1 VADASAVPKLET
13 INLSK
18 SFTQRGGGTLDVLK
32 DVNTRIEVGEFVAIV
47 GASGCGKTTFLRLV
61 DGLIPR
67 TGGSILLD
75 GKEVHQPG
83 PDRGFVFQQDS
94 LFPWRTVLDNVV
106 YGLEVQHM
114 RRATAL
120 ERARHFIHMVGLDS
134 FEHAYPHELSGGM
147 RQRANLARAL
157 AVDPE
162 ILLMDEPFA
171 ALDAQTREIMQR
183 ELLKIWRQARKTVLF
198 VTHQIDE
205 ALYLADRVLIFG
217 TRPGRLKASISVDL
231 PRPRP
236 LAVKRTP
243 QFLEYTDH
251 VWQLIEQEVIESLG
265 TRQLEDDPLAE

>member
-1 VADASAVPKLET
+1 
-13 INLSK
+13 
-18 SFTQRGGGTLDVLK
+18 
-32 DVNTRIEVGEFVAIV
+32 
-47 GASGCGKTTFLRLV
+47 
-61 DGLIPR
+61 
-67 TGGSILLD
+67 
-75 GKEVHQPG
+75 
-83 PDRGFVFQQDS
+83 
-94 LFPWRTVLDNVV
+94 
-106 YGLEVQHM
+106 
-114 RRATAL
+114 
-120 ERARHFIHMVGLDS
+120 
-134 FEHAYPHELSGGM
+134 
-147 RQRANLARAL
+147 
-157 AVDPE
+157 
-162 ILLMDEPFA
+162 
-171 ALDAQTREIMQR
+171 MQR